1 VTVAELV
8 GWVGT
13 LTGVVLGLPQLVR
26 LARTRSVD
34 GLSLVAWQA
43 MLALNI
49 GWAAH
54 AITIGQPPQFVAS
67 ALALLTTVPI
77 LHLMVQQLGRNSFL
91 TLVPG
96 LALAAVMILIDQAFG
111 SGVYGVVAIIPAVLS
126 GAGQSVA
133 IVRAQ
138 HVRGVSTPFLVL
150 EVVNQFIWVAWAILV
165 ADLGTIIAATTTGAI
180 AVFNLGWYSA
190 RRLGMPPWLQTSAS
204 LISNQPTSS
213 PS

>member
-1 VTVAELV
+1 MTIAEFV

-43 MLALNI
+43 MLAVNI

-67 ALALLTTVPI
+67 TLALLTTVPI
-77 LHLMVQQLGRNSFL
+77 LYLMAQQMGRNFIL
-91 TLVPG
+91 TLAPG
-96 LALAAVMILIDQAFG
+96 LALAALMIVIDQAFG
-111 SGVYGVVAIIPAVLS
+111 SAVYGVVAIIPAVLA

-133 IVRAQ
+133 LVRAE

-150 EVVNQFIWVAWAILV
+150 AVVNQFIWVTWAVLV

-180 AVFNLGWYSA
+180 AVFNLGWYFA
-190 RRLGMPPWLQTSAS
+190 RRLGMPPWSHNSAS
-204 LISNQPTSS
+204 PSSNQPTSTAS
-213 PS
+213 